1 MIDVGFDKSYIYLP
15 IAYITTL
22 SISPLC
28 EGMSFIIKKPSK
40 MEVFMKNK
48 SCLLVVLLASLILSG
63 CAGGSSSDDTI
74 SVTDM
79 LGEAIEIKKNPS
91 KVACVSRT
99 TYDLL
104 IAFGLGD
111 KIDGAYKSI
120 YSNPWVETIYPQ
132 SKNEYRYE
140 YEEGYETFISRGVD
154 LVFAPERYIA
164 DGLKEHGIKA
174 LNVSLYGNPSF
185 DNYVYFFA
193 DLVTKIWDYDSVKV
207 KADAWKSKVKTA
219 IDTVQADIIDVKESM
234 SLFYVRGDKNK
245 GIGYTDQVGSFTEFA
260 YRAMGFDFVGSR
272 MDTNTPSAEEIV
284 SENPDVFVFGGIY
297 QNTLMNT
304 IKTTEPYLNLNAVKS
319 NSLFNIPTGFTM
331 FEQLSAMTPVF
342 FYDQANKLFPSV
354 CAYDTKAM
362 AKELIT
368 ENFGTELTDQQVEY
382 MFSGKDAEGNDLA

>member
-1 MIDVGFDKSYIYLP
+1 
-15 IAYITTL
+15 
-22 SISPLC
+22 
-28 EGMSFIIKKPSK
+28 
-40 MEVFMKNK
+40 MEAFMKNK
-48 SCLLVVLLASLILSG
+48 SCLLVVVLASLVLSG
-63 CAGGSSSDDTI
+63 CSGSSSNSDTI
-74 SVTDM
+74 SITDM
-79 LGEAIEIKKNPS
+79 LGETIEIKKNPS

-132 SKNEYRYE
+132 SKNEYRYK
-140 YEEGYETFISRGVD
+140 YEEGYETFLSRGVD
-154 LVFAPERYIA
+154 LVFAPEKYIA

-193 DLVTKIWDYDSVKV
+193 DLVAKIWDYDSVKT
-207 KADAWKSKVKTA
+207 KAEAWKRKVKTA
-219 IDTVQADIIDVKESM
+219 IDTVKGDIKDVKEAK

-260 YRAMGFDFVGSR
+260 YRTMGFDFIGSR

-297 QNTLMNT
+297 QNTLVHT
-304 IKTTEPYLNLNAVKS
+304 IKTTEPYLNLNAVKL
-319 NSLFNIPTGFTM
+319 NNLYTIPTGFTM

-354 CAYDTKAM
+354 CAYDAKTM
-362 AKELIT
+362 AKGLIKDY
-368 ENFGTELTDQQVEY
+368 FGTELTNEQIEY
-382 MFSGKDAEGNDLA
+382 MFSGKDAEGNNLA